1 MARSRA
7 AMRFQQPK
15 NGTSPPGLRF
25 CGRAWHMRL
34 PGVQHWNRG
43 HPMITKP
50 MAALGLAT
58 LLLAGAAQ
66 AQTTM
71 PNSKPAT
78 SSQTSGQKNVSKAD
92 QQFLKEAIQAD
103 MAEVQVG
110 QLAQQ
115 KGQSEDVK
123 QFGQMLQQ
131 DHSQNLQQAQQLA
144 QQNNVT
150 APTEPSSEQKKMHD
164 KLSKLSGQ
172 QFDRQFAKDMVA
184 DHKKD
189 IAKFQKEAKGNG
201 PFAQFA
207 QQTVPVLQKHLQ
219 TA

>member
-1 MARSRA
+1 
-7 AMRFQQPK
+7 
-15 NGTSPPGLRF
+15 
-25 CGRAWHMRL
+25 
-34 PGVQHWNRG
+34 
-43 HPMITKP
+43 MITKP

-78 SSQTSGQKNVSKAD
+78 SSQMSGQKQNVSKAD

-144 QQNNVT
+144 QQHDVT
-150 APTEPSSEQKKMHD
+150 APAEPNAEQKKMYD

-189 IAKFQKEAKGNG
+189 IAKFQKEAKGSG

-219 TA
+219 TAQGIEKQGATVGGKAGNK

>member
-1 MARSRA
+1 
-7 AMRFQQPK
+7 
-15 NGTSPPGLRF
+15 
-25 CGRAWHMRL
+25 
-34 PGVQHWNRG
+34 
-43 HPMITKP
+43 MITKP

-66 AQTTM
+66 AQTTT

-78 SSQTSGQKNVSKAD
+78 SSQMSGQKQNVSKAD

-131 DHSQNLQQAQQLA
+131 DHNQNLQQAQQLA
-144 QQNNVT
+144 QQYNVT
-150 APTEPSSEQKKMHD
+150 APTEPSAEQKKMHD
-164 KLSKLSGQ
+164 KLGKLSGQ
-172 QFDRQFAKDMVA
+172 QFDRQFAKDMLA

-219 TA
+219 TAQGIEKQGATVGGKAGNK

>member
-1 MARSRA
+1 
-7 AMRFQQPK
+7 
-15 NGTSPPGLRF
+15 
-25 CGRAWHMRL
+25 
-34 PGVQHWNRG
+34 
-43 HPMITKP
+43 MITKP
-50 MAALGLAT
+50 MAALGLAA

-78 SSQTSGQKNVSKAD
+78 SSQMGAQKNVSKAD

-144 QQNNVT
+144 QQHDVT
-150 APTEPSSEQKKMHD
+150 APAEPNAEQKKMYD

-189 IAKFQKEAKGNG
+189 IAKFQKEAKGSG

-219 TA
+219 TAQGIEKQGATVGGKAGNK